1 MFDGVFFRDCGFTRE
16 FSLSESSRENDFL
29 HDPLLIEPERMVD
42 PCGENRRWHI
52 SPDGSTE
59 YYSCIRWSCLIN
71 IRKTIYLPSS
81 PEDIADDSYDEYIE
95 DSFSGYM
102 FIRVYFLHV

>member
-1 MFDGVFFRDCGFTRE
+1 MFDGILSRDFRFTRE
-16 FSLSESSRENDFL
+16 FSLSESSGKNDFL
-29 HDPLLIEPERMVD
+29 HDPVLVQPECMVD
-42 PCGENRRWHI
+42 PCSKDRRWYI

-95 DSFSGYM
+95 YSFSGYM